1 MENLGKRLKE
11 CRKNIHLGQAET
23 AKILGIGYSTYRRY
37 EQSGKGVSFDDA
49 AKMAQLFGVS
59 LDYLAG
65 LTEEPE
71 IKK

>member
-1 MENLGKRLKE
+1 MS
-11 CRKNIHLGQAET
+11 QQET
-23 AKILGIGYSTYRRY
+23 AKLLGIGCTTYRRY
-37 EQSGKGVSFDDA
+37 EYGDRLPVLDDA

>member
-1 MENLGKRLKE
+1 MENFAERLKT
-11 CRKNIHLGQAET
+11 CRKKSNLSQQET
-23 AKILGIGYSTYRRY
+23 AKLLGIGCTTYRRY
-37 EQSGKGVSFDDA
+37 EYGDRLPVLDDA